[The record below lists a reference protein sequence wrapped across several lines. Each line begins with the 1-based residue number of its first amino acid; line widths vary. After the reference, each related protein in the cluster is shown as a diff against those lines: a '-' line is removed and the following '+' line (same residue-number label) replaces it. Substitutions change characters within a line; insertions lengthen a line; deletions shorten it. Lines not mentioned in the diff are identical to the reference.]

1 MGLSRDFYGRQGY
14 IWFTG
19 LVEDV
24 DDPSQ
29 LGQVR
34 VRVIGLHSQDKSL
47 MPTEAL
53 PWAQVLLPPTGA
65 KTHSGPIVGDWVRG
79 YFQDGEF
86 AQILVIDGVFPG
98 VEGQQSRTVY
108 NYIKQTKGDNYFP
121 RTSQHHREVGE
132 GTPFRSV
139 RGILEG
145 TLTEINNNRLSH
157 ACGIK
162 LEVETALAWARVK
175 ASDLMNWL
183 VAQVKA
189 FAVALGLDPTGLIS
203 LAISILKY
211 IKRFVEWIRDIIE
224 IIRDWTLIV
233 SEVVAACRRIVE
245 LILSLPARL
254 RAFLQECLRYFMGA
268 ISSFLSG
275 LLGQIGD
282 AILDVVNINEEIVNI
297 VDDINGAIIDIDNA
311 TVVIT
316 NNIEGIENNIEGITD
331 TLAITPEFLNDLV
344 SPSSLEVQVNARLE
358 VTNYVEKVANNSIR
372 LVDEDLY
379 YMTKYTTP

>member
-1 MGLSRDFYGRQGY
+1 MLSKDFYGRQGY
-14 IWFTG
+14 IWFVG

-34 VRVIGLHSQDKSL
+34 VRVVGLHSQDKNL

-53 PWAQVLLPPTGA
+53 PWAQVILPPTGA

-108 NYIKQTKGDNYFP
+108 NYIKQTKGDDYFP
-121 RTSQHHREVGE
+121 QTTQHHREVGE

-162 LEVETALAWARVK
+162 LEVETALAWARLK
-175 ASDLMNWL
+175 ASDIINWL
-183 VAQVKA
+183 MAQIKA
-189 FAVALGLDPTGLIS
+189 FAIALGMDPTGLIS
-203 LAISILKY
+203 FAISILKF
-211 IKRFVEWIRDIIE
+211 IRRLVNWIRDILEVIE
-224 IIRDWTLIV
+224 DWIQV
-233 SEVVAACRRIVE
+233 VHDVVAICRQIVD
-245 LILSLPARL
+245 LILSLPERL
-254 RAFLQECLRYFMGA
+254 IAFLRDCLAYFMGEIA
-268 ISSFLSG
+268 SFLGG

-282 AILDVVNINEEIVNI
+282 AIIDVVNIGDEVINIYNDINVAI
-297 VDDINGAIIDIDNA
+297 VDIGQTTITITDNIQG
-311 TVVIT
+311 VK
-316 NNIEGIENNIEGITD
+316 NNIEGVTEK
-331 TLAITPEFLNDLV
+331 LAITPEYLEQLV
-344 SPSSLEVQVNARLE
+344 SPPDVEVNIQARIELE
-358 VTNYVEKVANNSIR
+358 NYIEKVANNSEY
-372 LVDEDLY
+372 LVNTDLY